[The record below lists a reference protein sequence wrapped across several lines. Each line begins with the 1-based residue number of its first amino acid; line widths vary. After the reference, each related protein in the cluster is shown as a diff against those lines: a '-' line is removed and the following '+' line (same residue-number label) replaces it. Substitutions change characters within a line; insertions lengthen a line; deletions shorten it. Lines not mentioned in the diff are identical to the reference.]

1 MDSRKTKMAGDG
13 EIKDKERVIYEAKID
28 NTGNKIGLVFED
40 SRWNRHDGG
49 TQRCEPHVAM
59 ALCHVVSLP

>member
-1 MDSRKTKMAGDG
+1 MDSRKTKMVGDG

-40 SRWNRHDGG
+40 NRWN
-49 TQRCEPHVAM
+49 
-59 ALCHVVSLP
+59 